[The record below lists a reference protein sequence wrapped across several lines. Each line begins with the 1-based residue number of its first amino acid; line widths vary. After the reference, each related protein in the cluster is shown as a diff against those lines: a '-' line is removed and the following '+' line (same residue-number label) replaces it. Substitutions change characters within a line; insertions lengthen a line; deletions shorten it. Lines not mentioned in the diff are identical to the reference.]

1 MALVASPRRSVS
13 MAYAPIVATAV
24 ALSLP
29 PLWLGESRLWMGIV
43 NGGLL
48 FAAYAVAF
56 NVIFGST
63 GQLFLCVG
71 ALAGIGGYT
80 SVILAD
86 QAGVSGVAA
95 VVTATLFSCLLG
107 GAFSWVAVRRRLDV
121 IFTGIVTLAF
131 SLAYSNFV
139 LGRRNLT
146 GGETGLVVSTGSD
159 TLLRDRLSAYY
170 VFLAMLVAFLVVY
183 RLLQRSHIGWA
194 FRALRDDEVAAG
206 LAGVDVAKY
215 RVLAG
220 LIGSAMLGFA
230 GSLYAF
236 YEGFIGPTTYDFG
249 SVDIRVIVM
258 LAFGGIGTLLGP
270 VVGGISFRLLDEVLV
285 EFGQLRE
292 VVYGV
297 LILVLFLG
305 FRRGIIPSLHNVV
318 RKTVRRTK
326 QSGGD

>member
-1 MALVASPRRSVS
+1 MAVMAASARRS
-13 MAYAPIVATAV
+13 MAYAPIVATAAV
-24 ALSLP
+24 LALP
-29 PLWLGESRLWMGIV
+29 PFWLGESRLWMGIV

-48 FAAYAVAF
+48 FAGYAVAF

-86 QAGVSGVAA
+86 QAGVPGVAA
-95 VVTATLFSCLLG
+95 VIAATLFSCLLG

-131 SLAYSNFV
+131 SLAFSNFV

-146 GGETGLVVSTGSD
+146 GGETGLVVSTGSE
-159 TLLRDRLSAYY
+159 TLLRDRLTAYY

-206 LAGVDVAKY
+206 LAGVDVARY

-305 FRRGIIPSLHNVV
+305 FRRGFIPSVHNLA
-318 RKTVRRTK
+318 RRMVRRAR

>member
-1 MALVASPRRSVS
+1 MA
-13 MAYAPIVATAV
+13 ATLLA
-24 ALSLP
+24 LP
-29 PLWLGESRLWMGIV
+29 PIWLSDSRLWMGIAV
-43 NGGLL
+43 GWLL
-48 FAAYAVAF
+48 FSAYGIAF

-86 QAGVSGVAA
+86 QVGMPTVVGVML
-95 VVTATLFSCLLG
+95 ATSFACLLG

-131 SLAYSNFV
+131 SLAFSSFV
-139 LGRRNLT
+139 LGRRDLT
-146 GGETGLVVSTGSD
+146 GGETGLLVSAGSG
-159 TLLRDRLSAYY
+159 TALRDRLLAYY
-170 VFLAMLVAFLVVY
+170 LFLGLVVAYLVIY
-183 RLLQRSHIGWA
+183 RMLQRSHVGWA
-194 FRALRDDEVAAG
+194 FRALRSDEVAAG
-206 LAGVDVAKY
+206 LAGIDVARY

-220 LIGSAMLGFA
+220 LIGSAMLGLT
-230 GSLYAF
+230 GSLYAI

-258 LAFGGIGTLLGP
+258 LAFGGIGSLLGP
-270 VVGGISFRLLDEVLV
+270 VVGAVTFRLLDEYLI

-297 LILVLFLG
+297 LLLILFLG
-305 FRRGIIPSLHNVV
+305 FRRGFVPSIHTLFI
-318 RKTVRRTK
+318 KMTRRTTD
-326 QSGGD
+326 SRGG